1 MLHAEKQAFIFKK
14 KQKHIFVNNQIEAF
28 MKHRFSSL
36 DIFRGAT
43 VAFMILVNNPGDWG
57 HIYSPLEHASWNGW
71 TPTDLVFPFFLFA
84 VGNSMAF
91 AFAGLQSKT
100 NLSFLKKV
108 FKRSLLIFFIG
119 LFLNWFPFVRW
130 NDNHLVFKHWVSSE
144 NVNNGIRILGV
155 LQRIAICYLF
165 ASLIVHYLK
174 IKGAFWCSVLLLFGY
189 WFLCAFF
196 GDRMSPYSMQ
206 GYFGLCID
214 KKILGVAHMYK
225 GEGVPFDP
233 EGIAST
239 TAAIVQVVYGYFIGH
254 YILQKGKTY
263 EMLANLFVTG
273 CLLLFAGLCWDLVF
287 PINKKIW
294 TSSFVVFTSG
304 MATIIL
310 SLFVYL
316 IEFRNFRGLW
326 FKFFNAF
333 GKNALFV
340 FILSGVIPRL
350 NGLIRWKTVVDENGN
365 AFYTTPLEWFYE
377 HVCMHVSVNL
387 KNGSL
392 LYAITTVIFFWSIC
406 YWLDRKKIYVKV

>member
-1 MLHAEKQAFIFKK
+1 
-14 KQKHIFVNNQIEAF
+14 
-28 MKHRFSSL
+28 
-36 DIFRGAT
+36 
-43 VAFMILVNNPGDWG
+43 
-57 HIYSPLEHASWNGW
+57 
-71 TPTDLVFPFFLFA
+71 
-84 VGNSMAF
+84 
-91 AFAGLQSKT
+91 
-100 NLSFLKKV
+100 
-108 FKRSLLIFFIG
+108 
-119 LFLNWFPFVRW
+119 
-130 NDNHLVFKHWVSSE
+130 
-144 NVNNGIRILGV
+144 
-155 LQRIAICYLF
+155 
-165 ASLIVHYLK
+165 
-174 IKGAFWCSVLLLFGY
+174 
-189 WFLCAFF
+189 
-196 GDRMSPYSMQ
+196 MQ